1 MKKTFSPIDD
11 KKCIYIN
18 MKLKVIGPRRTGIA
32 RGLRELSTPA
42 EKVLWEELRNRRLG
56 GFKFRRQHPLLDYI
70 LDFYCKE
77 KQLAVEIDGSIH
89 RVDEIH
95 ERDAQRASR
104 LIKHG
109 IHILR
114 FSNYQ
119 VMHHKETVLNE
130 ILRVLHDINNSPSPA

>member
-1 MKKTFSPIDD
+1 
-11 KKCIYIN
+11 

-56 GFKFRRQHPLLDYI
+56 GFKFRRQHPILDYI

-89 RVDEIH
+89 GVAEIH
-95 ERDAQRASR
+95 EKDTQRASR

-114 FSNYQ
+114 FRNYQ
-119 VMHHKETVLNE
+119 VMNHKETVLNE
-130 ILRVLHDINNSPSPA
+130 ILRVLHDIKSSPSPA

>member
-1 MKKTFSPIDD
+1 M
-11 KKCIYIN
+11 N
-18 MKLKVIGPRRTGIA
+18 LKVIGPRRTGIA
-32 RGLRELSTPA
+32 RGLRELSTPV
-42 EKVLWEELRNRRLG
+42 EKILWEELRNRRLG

-95 ERDAQRASR
+95 ERDVQRSSR

-114 FSNYQ
+114 FSNFQ
-119 VMHHKETVLNE
+119 VMHNKEAVLN
-130 ILRVLHDINNSPSPA
+130 

>member
-1 MKKTFSPIDD
+1 M
-11 KKCIYIN
+11 N
-18 MKLKVIGPRRTGIA
+18 LKVIGPRRTGIA

-42 EKVLWEELRNRRLG
+42 EKILWEELRNRRLG

-77 KQLAVEIDGSIH
+77 KQLAIEIDGSIH
-89 RVDEIH
+89 RIDEIH
-95 ERDAQRASR
+95 ERDVRRASR

-119 VMHHKETVLNE
+119 VINNKEIVLNE
-130 ILRVLHDINNSPSPA
+130 ILRVLNDIKSSPSPE